1 MSGKSHC
8 FPDNVA
14 PNLPD
19 RRIHVWP
26 VLFQHFRGEI
36 YQYNLRQYLHG
47 TISNTKKKETCKCVM
62 HNSMII
68 LDIEDL

>member
-19 RRIHVWP
+19 RCIHEWP

-36 YQYNLRQYLHG
+36 HQYNLRQDLPVN
-47 TISNTKKKETCKCVM
+47 ISNTMKKEIYKCVM

-68 LDIEDL
+68 LHIEDL